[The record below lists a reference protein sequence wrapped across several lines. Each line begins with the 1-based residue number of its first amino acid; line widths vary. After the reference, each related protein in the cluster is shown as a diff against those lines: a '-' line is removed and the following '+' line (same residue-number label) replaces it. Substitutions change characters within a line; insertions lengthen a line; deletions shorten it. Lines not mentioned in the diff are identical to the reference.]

1 MKISI
6 QFQYLPPGSARPIDA
21 SDSDKRIE
29 NHDEN
34 HPGEYLPIPDVGDTV
49 SYVSNDVPVTRKVLT
64 RHFGYTSGD
73 IFDYDGMYVNIVVGD
88 VSKEEMTKR
97 LKE

>member
-6 QFQYLPPGSARPIDA
+6 QYQYLPPGSARPDGA
-21 SDSDKRIE
+21 HNSDKRIE
-29 NHDEN
+29 NHA
-34 HPGEYLPIPDVGDTV
+34 GEFLPIPNVGDTV
-49 SYVSNDVPVTRKVLT
+49 SYMSNDKMVTRKVLT

-73 IFDYDGMYVNIVVGD
+73 IGYEGMYVNIVVGD
-88 VSKEEMTKR
+88 VPDGEMAKR